1 MLNNTANNASG
12 KFTATGA
19 TAGSGTGTGTLNIVD
34 EMARKVRDTHTHTR
48 LCISGF
54 PYTCFAV
61 CVWMLSGGGDG
72 SEDAVEPGDVLLHHR
87 AHAVG
92 ANVHR
97 HVRHSPRLSIHT
109 TLHLS
114 QRHFHSRLPTTAHTG
129 YWCGRN
135 KSDETLAKAQG
146 RNFLAVDVRL
156 SHMPDRPLFR

>member
-12 KFTATGA
+12 KFNATGA

-34 EMARKVRDTHTHTR
+34 EMARKVRDVER
-48 LCISGF
+48 VRF
-54 PYTCFAV
+54 PGVPHTCF
-61 CVWMLSGGGDG
+61 WLLSGGGDG